1 MIWSFNMKKLDLI
14 LISIYNKSQNAD
26 NDYDVLLYNIR
37 KRNVDEID
45 CLELALAKNRCNV
58 LNEVLTDILKIIGDL

>member
-1 MIWSFNMKKLDLI
+1 MKKLDLI

>member
-1 MIWSFNMKKLDLI
+1 MVMLMKKLDLI
-14 LISIYNKSQNAD
+14 LIAIYNKSQNAD
-26 NDYDVLLYNIR
+26 NDYDMLLYNIR

-58 LNEVLTDILKIIGDL
+58 LNEVLTDVLNIIGNLN